1 MNNIFKSAL
10 FAGAA
15 VLLAS
20 CDTLIGPYGYGYD
33 NGHNHGYHHNTSV
46 HSGRYDN
53 AGVAIYGYENGRP
66 VYGYTQV
73 GRPVHAV
80 NQLYSGCYVPSWG
93 RSSAHAYPYGV
104 HFSTNPPRL
113 YDNSNIEA
121 GDAAPRYY

>member
-1 MNNIFKSAL
+1 MKKIYKSAL
-10 FAGAA
+10 FVGAA

-20 CDTLIGPYGYGYD
+20 CDTLIGPYGY
-33 NGHNHGYHHNTSV
+33 NNGYHHGYQPDSIV
-46 HSGRYDN
+46 HSSRYDN

-93 RSSAHAYPYGV
+93 RSSAQAYPYGV
-104 HFSTNPPRL
+104 HFSSTPPRL